1 MDGPIPMDQVLDVLH
16 PVALV
21 VVVVVDGD
29 DYDDDVGGDGR
40 RL

>member
-1 MDGPIPMDQVLDVLH
+1 MDQVLDVLH

-21 VVVVVDGD
+21 VVVVDDD

>member
-1 MDGPIPMDQVLDVLH
+1 MDQVLDVLH

-21 VVVVVDGD
+21 VVVDDDD